1 MAPLQ
6 KATFRLAIIIV
17 VSSWISA
24 CGNKE
29 EAPPLAT
36 EQLPEQAEVVCSYA
50 PSQSKLIAGTV
61 GTAGGASAATAAIA
75 QATGLT
81 AVAHSSGAYILTG
94 SGGYIAGTLGSA
106 IAGPIIVG
114 VGLVVGGAAVTV
126 ELLCAPT
133 NHPHEVARVT
143 QASAEFMRRY
153 NGYLKNMKQKA
164 GSASAKVQTVMGR
177 AEIGI
182 QRVAGDVFKYAN
194 R

>member
-1 MAPLQ
+1 MTSRPQA
-6 KATFRLAIIIV
+6 AFRLAIIFAA
-17 VSSWISA
+17 SSWISA

-29 EAPPLAT
+29 EAAAPDTGPLA
-36 EQLPEQAEVVCSYA
+36 EQAKVVCSYA
-50 PSQSKLIAGTV
+50 PSQSKLVAGTV

-94 SGGYIAGTLGSA
+94 SGGYVAGTLGTA
-106 IAGPIIVG
+106 IAGPVIVG
-114 VGLVVGGAAVTV
+114 VGLVVGGAAFTV

-153 NGYLKNMKQKA
+153 NGYLKNVKQNA
-164 GSASAKVQTVMGR
+164 GSASAEVRTIMGR
-177 AEIGI
+177 AEIEVK
-182 QRVAGDVFKYAN
+182 RVAGDVFEYAN